1 MNMTNTCYLMSNNTC
16 FNLARMEN
24 RTETLKDRILTRRLK
39 LELSQ
44 QQLADKAGVSQ
55 VTIQHLESGR
65 NRTSKKL
72 VEIARALGVSAE
84 WLMSGVSPSKA
95 PGDRFESNV
104 SLAPQPRRSFEY
116 PEISW
121 VQAGAAK
128 ESVQE
133 LNLADCER
141 HASEAWAG
149 DNGFWLRVVGP
160 SMTPVFQEGMVILVA
175 PDIEPENGQ
184 YVVARMIDT
193 DEATFKQFIRDSGRY
208 YLKPLNPSFPTTP
221 MDDTWEVVGTV
232 IDGKLAKSVFR

>member
-1 MNMTNTCYLMSNNTC
+1 MDMTNTCYLMSDNTC
-16 FNLARMEN
+16 FNLAHMEN
-24 RTETLKDRILTRRLK
+24 RTETLKDRVLTTRLK
-39 LELSQ
+39 RELSQ
-44 QQLADKAGVSQ
+44 QQLADIAGVSQ

-65 NRTSKKL
+65 NQTSKKL
-72 VEIARALGVSAE
+72 VDIARALRVSAE
-84 WLMSGVSPSKA
+84 WLMSGASPSKTT
-95 PGDRFESNV
+95 DDQFESNV
-104 SLAPQPRRSFEY
+104 GLAPQPRRSFEY
-116 PEISW
+116 PELSW

-141 HASEAWAG
+141 HSSESWAG
-149 DNGFWLRVVGP
+149 ENGFWLRVVGP
-160 SMTPVFQEGMVILVA
+160 SMTPIFQEGMVILVA

-193 DEATFKQFIRDSGRY
+193 DEATFKQFIRDSGKY

-221 MDDTWEVVGTV
+221 MDDTWEIVGTV